1 MEKYYASYLTEN
13 EKVEYSP
20 LFSNEELLLDY
31 LKYNNN
37 FLVLLKVFG
46 NNKKGGVLNGK
57 I

>member
-1 MEKYYASYLTEN
+1 MKKYYASYLSEG

-31 LKYNNN
+31 LKNNN
-37 FLVLLKVFG
+37 KFLMLLKVFG
-46 NNKKGGVLNGK
+46 INKKGV

>member
-1 MEKYYASYLTEN
+1 MKKYYASYLTES
-13 EKVEYSP
+13 EKVEYTP

-31 LKYNNN
+31 LKSNNS

-46 NNKKGGVLNGK
+46 INKKGV